1 MFNEFTEESIYD
13 IIIFFFILIGCLY
26 TIKEKRIPERYA
38 LILAFCTFKIIAN
51 YRKCTFSKLE
61 CKLRKVKREDGVLSS
76 FLNRV
81 VDLRYSKY
89 IYFLYIIAFILLLHT
104 ENLKENLKEKF
115 NWLRNSTSR

>member
-13 IIIFFFILIGCLY
+13 IIIYFFILIGCLY

-89 IYFLYIIAFILLLHT
+89 IYILYIIAFILLLHT